1 MIDSQGYRANVGIVL
16 HNDAGQL
23 FWCKRAGQDAW
34 QFPQGGITEN
44 ESPEEALYRELREE
58 TGLTRDDVEIVA
70 SSREWLKYR
79 LPPHLV
85 RRKCFPKCIGQ
96 KQRWFL
102 LRMVSD
108 ESCINLQHTDE
119 PEFDGWEWVDY
130 WKPLDDVVFFKRKV
144 YKRALTEFADI
155 LRIANPY

>member
-102 LRMVSD
+102 LRLIHEERVCLDAS
-108 ESCINLQHTDE
+108 EK
-119 PEFDGWEWVDY
+119 PEFDHWRWVDHEA
-130 WKPLDDVVFFKRKV
+130 PVNEVVSFKRNV
-144 YKRALTEFADI
+144 YQRALDELIPLINNQHA
-155 LRIANPY
+155 

>member
-23 FWCKRAGQDAW
+23 FWCKRTGQDAW